1 MGKVST
7 QCLRNNT
14 EVDKSVVIRFPYETC
29 LGEGT
34 DRMHIPARVGEGA
47 CTGKEVRVVVR
58 GRGRVQVEWVGV
70 ALRALRMRVKVSM
83 GFREGVRVRPR
94 VNERMRLIARVVMG
108 VRVGLR

>member
-1 MGKVST
+1 M
-7 QCLRNNT
+7 
-14 EVDKSVVIRFPYETC
+14 
-29 LGEGT
+29 
-34 DRMHIPARVGEGA
+34 
-47 CTGKEVRVVVR
+47 
-58 GRGRVQVEWVGV
+58 EWVGV